1 MTRQD
6 LLGFERF
13 YATTLRREAKKR
25 AKRYPVV
32 AAWSDPSLGRDEE
45 RRLTAQMRWEMDQ
58 VDAALDMMGDHA
70 AGIASDPA
78 QNVLPFGRRG

>member
-13 YATTLRREAKKR
+13 YASTLRREAKKR

-32 AAWSDPSLGRDEE
+32 AAQLE
-45 RRLTAQMRWEMDQ
+45 RWAQ
-58 VDAALDMMGDHA
+58 AAEDRAEAIRCEPLFEG
-70 AGIASDPA
+70 P
-78 QNVLPFGRRG
+78 QE

>member
-32 AAWSDPSLGRDEE
+32 AA
-45 RRLTAQMRWEMDQ
+45 
-58 VDAALDMMGDHA
+58 LDMMGDHA

-78 QNVLPFGRRG
+78 QNVLPFGRRA

>member
-1 MTRQD
+1 MNHAR
-6 LLGFERF
+6 LCLEEER
-13 YATTLRREAKKR
+13 RRLKA
-25 AKRYPVV
+25 AII

-45 RRLTAQMRWEMDQ
+45 RRLTAQMRREMDQ

-70 AGIASDPA
+70 AAIDPA